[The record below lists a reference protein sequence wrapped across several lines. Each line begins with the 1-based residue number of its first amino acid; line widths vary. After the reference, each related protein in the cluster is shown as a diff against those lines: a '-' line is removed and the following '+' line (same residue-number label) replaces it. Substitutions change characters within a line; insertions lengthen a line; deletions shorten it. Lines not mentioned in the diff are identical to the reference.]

1 MCLCGFLFLFFP
13 DGGLMELA
21 RCVHNWGR
29 RESKQKTQ
37 GGTEEWQVE
46 RIPLWYFPKLWLQ
59 NRGLVAR
66 GGDDIEV

>member
-1 MCLCGFLFLFFP
+1 
-13 DGGLMELA
+13 MELA